1 MDIFPAIDLL
11 DGKAVRLRQGKYDEV
26 TVYSDDPASFAAA
39 WSGVVPGVH
48 VVDLEGARQGQAVQ
62 TDLVRAI
69 VAAFDGDVQMGGG
82 IRGMEAL
89 ESYFALGVRRAVIGT
104 AAIKDPQFLE
114 AAVSK
119 YPGRIV
125 VALDAKDGRVATEGW
140 LDDSGIRAVD
150 VANNM
155 RDLPIAAVLYTDIA
169 RDGTEVGPNV
179 AATAELAAETGLP
192 VIASGGVGT
201 LDHLRELTAANHGVL
216 TGGALGITGAIVGR
230 ALHEGRFTLEAAVA
244 AARAES

>member
-1 MDIFPAIDLL
+1 MDVYPAIDLL

-26 TVYSDDPASFAAA
+26 TVYSDEPASFAAA
-39 WSGVVPGVH
+39 WTGIVRGVH
-48 VVDLEGARQGQAVQ
+48 VVDLEGARQGRAVQ
-62 TDLVRAI
+62 TDLVRSI

-82 IRGMEAL
+82 IRNMDAL
-89 ESYFALGVRRAVIGT
+89 DSYFDLGVRRAVIGT
-104 AAIKDPQFLE
+104 AAIKDPDFL
-114 AAVSK
+114 AKAVAK

-125 VALDAKDGRVATEGW
+125 VALDAKDGQVATEGW
-140 LDDSGIRAVD
+140 LDDSGVRAVD
-150 VANNM
+150 VAKTM
-155 RDLPIAAVLYTDIA
+155 QDMPIAAILYTDIA

-179 AATAELAAETGLP
+179 AATVELATATSLP

-201 LDHLRELTAANHGVL
+201 LDHLRDLTAANHGIV

-244 AARAES
+244 AARGA